1 MPSEDEEL
9 PEDDEELAKYMEERN
24 KNLAMQGR
32 DASLALTR
40 DADHRVDLKREV
52 AELLEGVDGPEYVEE
67 VFLTVNGQ
75 KFYESVPVNNLQW
88 FMFKYCE
95 LLNDTLDI
103 YDETDK
109 WMDADEW
116 IDEEMNAPYY
126 NLSIQSWN
134 SGLAEVSEQWQGCR
148 GSLAWI
154 VCWSGQNHTLLPF
167 SLIIMW
173 WKWWTLEWM
182 QNTT

>member
-9 PEDDEELAKYMEERN
+9 PEGDEELAKYMEERN

-52 AELLEGVDGPEYVEE
+52 AELLEGVDGPEYVED

-75 KFYESVPVNNLQW
+75 KLYESVPVNNLQW

-109 WMDADEW
+109 
-116 IDEEMNAPYY
+116 
-126 NLSIQSWN
+126 
-134 SGLAEVSEQWQGCR
+134 
-148 GSLAWI
+148 
-154 VCWSGQNHTLLPF
+154 
-167 SLIIMW
+167 
-173 WKWWTLEWM
+173 
-182 QNTT
+182 